1 MPGYSGWE
9 IEGWIMAKDIFF
21 RTGDFVFSFRVG
33 GLLIHDNRILLQ
45 KSRDQEDYY
54 IIGGHPVSLETTKDA
69 LKREFKEEL
78 GTDIGV
84 DHMIAVAEAFYPWEG
99 VPWHQICFYY
109 KVHLEDEGSMPLD
122 GVIHGH
128 DELDN
133 QKFDLDFCW
142 VLLDRLKN
150 GLKLYPPQL
159 IPVILEDKKEIS
171 HFIYDELRGQET
183 I

>member
-1 MPGYSGWE
+1 
-9 IEGWIMAKDIFF
+9 MAKDIFF
-21 RTGDFVFSFRVG
+21 RTGDFIFSFRVG
-33 GLLIHDNRILLQ
+33 GLLIHDNSILLQ

-54 IIGGHPVSLETTKDA
+54 IIGGHTVSLETTKDA

-78 GTDIGV
+78 DADIGV
-84 DHMIAVAEAFYPWEG
+84 DRLMAVAEAFYPWEG

-109 KVHLEDEGSMPLD
+109 KVHLEDEGSIALD

-142 VLLDRLKN
+142 LPLDRLKN

-171 HFIYDELRGQET
+171 HFIYDEFRSQEA